1 MAAQTSSY
9 KARSQVKHPLPS
21 LDRSVIKRS
30 SLKKKKKSSRP
41 LTDWLRPASSRCGV
55 NGRFLNEEP
64 AAAAGGDRAA
74 RVGRPYHDYPNS
86 INKVI
91 NPGCTMAPRP
101 RTAIKRH
108 YMAGVTAKEFTH
120 THTHG
125 TRLERGPC
133 GKRPVCSGLGKSNLE
148 VVLSA
153 DVCLTLLTGA
163 SLLLQLRKRV
173 NQTTH
178 PQAGPV
184 CHKQNAGQ
192 GRDGF
197 IDFHLELLRYL
208 YLLIRSWFRQGAVSE
223 Y

>member
-64 AAAAGGDRAA
+64 AAAAGGDGAA
-74 RVGRPYHDYPNS
+74 RVGRPYRDYPNS

-101 RTAIKRH
+101 RAAIKRH

-120 THTHG
+120 THTH
-125 TRLERGPC
+125 TRHPSGARALWQTACVLWPWKEQPGSRFISRCLPNLVDRSLAALTVKEAGEPNDSSP
-133 GKRPVCSGLGKSNLE
+133 GRPRVSQAKCW
-148 VVLSA
+148 A
-153 DVCLTLLTGA
+153 GA
-163 SLLLQLRKRV
+163 GRV
-173 NQTTH
+173 YRFS
-178 PQAGPV
+178 P
-184 CHKQNAGQ
+184 
-192 GRDGF
+192 
-197 IDFHLELLRYL
+197 
-208 YLLIRSWFRQGAVSE
+208 
-223 Y
+223 

>member
-41 LTDWLRPASSRCGV
+41 LTDWLRPASSRRGV

-64 AAAAGGDRAA
+64 AAAAGGDGAA
-74 RVGRPYHDYPNS
+74 RVGRPYRDYPNS

-120 THTHG
+120 THTHTAPVWSEG
-125 TRLERGPC
+125 PVANGLCAPALERATW
-133 GKRPVCSGLGKSNLE
+133 KSFYQQMF
-148 VVLSA
+148 A
-153 DVCLTLLTGA
+153 
-163 SLLLQLRKRV
+163 
-173 NQTTH
+173 
-178 PQAGPV
+178 
-184 CHKQNAGQ
+184 
-192 GRDGF
+192 
-197 IDFHLELLRYL
+197 
-208 YLLIRSWFRQGAVSE
+208 
-223 Y
+223 